1 MPFGPDISWP
11 NGFRRMDPEAR
22 NLLEGG
28 FGGSPQGR
36 PDAGPGTGGSRPG
49 YLQSATDDYGYGDP
63 GYSDPSYDGPRAG
76 LARRRQTGRRTG
88 RLPRDPRV
96 SGHGFPGARPAVS
109 SRLPARVR
117 LGRLPG
123 DRRSA
128 ALRRDRPAAC
138 RGPEHQPRTRRRASP
153 TPSSGT
159 DIRAWMTRGPRPT
172 RGWRACATT
181 SCATRSRRPASP
193 ATTSR
198 LTTSRG
204 TPNWVAARPP
214 TRSSRT
220 AGPPGISVAATS
232 AASATPV
239 ASATASALGRP
250 RPGDSRRRPGTARV
264 AARVS
269 RVAGTPG
276 WVPASRPVP
285 GPVPPGKIPRA
296 ISELPPRRSG
306 CSPRPRPGG
315 SRSRPNTQPA
325 GTRARRR
332 HRAAASPSRAPAR
345 FLPRRYGPVTAWTGP
360 RSRPPGRPSR
370 RPRRRTLSR
379 SSGLRTTTTTTRACS
394 PGKTAIPVAGPGGPR
409 VAPAVGGDAATT
421 TASGWP
427 SAACWSRR
435 WRRSWASS
443 SSSSRR
449 TAARCT
455 PW

>member
-1 MPFGPDISWP
+1 MMPVPAPAARGPAIC
-11 NGFRRMDPEAR
+11 
-22 NLLEGG
+22 
-28 FGGSPQGR
+28 
-36 PDAGPGTGGSRPG
+36 SRPRTTTAMG
-49 YLQSATDDYGYGDP
+49 TRAIPIPPTTG
-63 GYSDPSYDGPRAG
+63 REAG
-76 LARRRQTGRRTG
+76 LAAPPGRAAHRPVTAGPPGIRARISGSPPGSIIPVTSPGPPRAATRRPVLSSRWPRPARS
-88 RLPRDPRV
+88 LPRT
-96 SGHGFPGARPAVS
+96 
-109 SRLPARVR
+109 
-117 LGRLPG
+117 
-123 DRRSA
+123 A
-128 ALRRDRPAAC
+128 APAANPAP
-138 RGPEHQPRTRRRASP
+138 GLP

-181 SCATRSRRPASP
+181 SCATRSRRPVSP

-315 SRSRPNTQPA
+315 SRSRPNTSRPNIA
-325 GTRARRR
+325 GRTRARG
-332 HRAAASPSRAPAR
+332 HRAAASPPGRQPGSCP
-345 FLPRRYGPVTAWTGP
+345 GGTA
-360 RSRPPGRPSR
+360 RSRPGR
-370 RPRRRTLSR
+370 
-379 SSGLRTTTTTTRACS
+379 TRDH
-394 PGKTAIPVAGPGGPR
+394 VLLAGPAAGRGGGLFR
-409 VAPAVGGDAATT
+409 GVLG
-421 TASGWP
+421 
-427 SAACWSRR
+427 
-435 WRRSWASS
+435 
-443 SSSSRR
+443 
-449 TAARCT
+449 
-455 PW
+455 